1 VAVFLFR
8 IEYNSGEII
17 PPERDSPNMSTLLSS
32 TENGSVILTLN
43 RPERAN
49 AFNFEMT
56 QALQQ
61 ALADAEN
68 DPQVGCVVITGA
80 GKTFSAGQD
89 LTEMKQGEE
98 ISYSEHLNKTYNP
111 LILQIRN
118 MGKPV
123 IAAVN
128 GACAGAAFGIALACD
143 LRIARSTAYF
153 VVGFSGIALAP
164 DSGVSLFLSKA
175 IGLARAQEY
184 FYTNKPIPA
193 QLAVDWGIVNR
204 VGGFN
209 YQRLVN
215 QMAGELAQGPREA
228 FALGKKAF
236 NKAYCPNLEEVLTYE
251 GILQE
256 EASKAGEHRRRVNQ
270 FFERRKRS

>member
-1 VAVFLFR
+1 
-8 IEYNSGEII
+8 
-17 PPERDSPNMSTLLSS
+17 MSTLLSS
-32 TENGSVILTLN
+32 TQHGSVILTLN

-61 ALADAEN
+61 ALVDAEN
-68 DPQVGCVVITGA
+68 NPQVACVIITGS

-98 ISYSEHLNKTYNP
+98 ISYNEHLNKTYNP

-143 LRIARSTAYF
+143 LRIAKSTSYF

-164 DSGVSLFLSKA
+164 DSGVSLFLSTY
-175 IGLARAQEY
+175 IGLGRAQEY

-193 QLAVDWGIVNR
+193 QLAFEWGIVNR

-209 YQRLVN
+209 YQRLVT
-215 QMAGELAQGPREA
+215 QMAEELARGPREA

-236 NKAYCPNLEEVLTYE
+236 NKAYLPNLEEILMYE

-256 EASKAGEHRRRVNQ
+256 EASKVEEHRRRVNE
-270 FFERRKRS
+270 FFSRRGKS

>member
-1 VAVFLFR
+1 
-8 IEYNSGEII
+8 
-17 PPERDSPNMSTLLSS
+17 MTTLLSS
-32 TENGSVILTLN
+32 LQAGSLTLSLN

-56 QALQQ
+56 QALQN
-61 ALADAEN
+61 ALEDAEQN
-68 DPQVGCVVITGA
+68 SQVRCVVITGS
-80 GKTFSAGQD
+80 GKVFSAGQD
-89 LTEMKQGEE
+89 ISEMKQGGGE
-98 ISYSEHLNKTYNP
+98 ISYREHLNKTYNP
-111 LILQIRN
+111 LILQIRE

-143 LRIARSTAYF
+143 LRIAKTTSYF

-164 DSGVSLFLSKA
+164 DSGISLFLPKL

-193 QLAVDWGIVNR
+193 QLAFDWGIVNR
-204 VGGFN
+204 LGGFN
-209 YQRLVN
+209 YQSIVS
-215 QMAGELAQGPREA
+215 QMAQELAQGPREA
-228 FALGKKAF
+228 FAAGKKAF
-236 NKAYCPNLEEVLTYE
+236 NKAILPNLAEALEYE

-256 EASKAGEHRRRVNQ
+256 QAGRSAEHREGVKA
-270 FFERRKRS
+270 FFEKRRPKYE

>member
-1 VAVFLFR
+1 
-8 IEYNSGEII
+8 
-17 PPERDSPNMSTLLSS
+17 MSTLLSS
-32 TENGSVILTLN
+32 TENGSVILMLN

-89 LTEMKQGEE
+89 LTEMKQGGE